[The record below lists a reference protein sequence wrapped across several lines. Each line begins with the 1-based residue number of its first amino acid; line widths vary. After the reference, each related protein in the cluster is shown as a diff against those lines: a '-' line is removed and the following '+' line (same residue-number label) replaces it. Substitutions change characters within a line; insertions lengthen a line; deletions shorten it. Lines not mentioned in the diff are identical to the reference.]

1 MAKND
6 QSNSQN
12 FNYITYGSKCNSLE
26 LEGFLEHVLRHTF
39 TQPPRP
45 DEPPTPV
52 CIWGRH
58 GVGKTQIVRN
68 VAEKLGAEFVYIA
81 PAQFE
86 EMGDLVGMP
95 KIDADGQQTH
105 FIPPDWV
112 PRTEGPGIFLIDD
125 VNRADDRILRG
136 IMQLLQNYEL
146 VSWKMP
152 ARWHIVLTANPD
164 GGDYSVT
171 SMDDAMITRMLH
183 VTLQFEVQSWA
194 RWAEA
199 AKIDPRGISFILT
212 YPEMVTG
219 NRTTPRS
226 LVQFFRETEKI
237 ENLADHLPL
246 LKMLADACLDEETA
260 AAFLSFVKLQLSQL
274 ISPEEIIGAKTF
286 ESIVKRLQDLVDQKT
301 KRLDILSVICTRL
314 INYLIVNK
322 IQLDKEATENLKQF
336 ILLELI
342 PNDMRLFMA
351 QELVNSSNPSL
362 KRLLG
367 IPEIGKLI
375 LTKM

>member
-1 MAKND
+1 MAKTD
-6 QSNSQN
+6 TQN

-26 LEGFLEHVLRHTF
+26 LEDFLNHVLKKTF
-39 TQPPRP
+39 TEPPAAH
-45 DEPPTPV
+45 EPPTPV

-58 GVGKTQIVRN
+58 GVGKTQIVRTL
-68 VAEKLGAEFVYIA
+68 AEKMNAEFVYIA

-95 KIDADGQQTH
+95 KIDENGQKTH
-105 FIPPDWV
+105 FVAPDWV
-112 PRTEGPGIFLIDD
+112 PRTEGPGVFLIDD

-146 VSWKMP
+146 VSWRMP
-152 ARWHIVLTANPD
+152 AKWHIVLTANPD

-183 VTLQFEVQSWA
+183 VTLQFDVQSWA

-199 AKIDPRGISFILT
+199 AKVDPRGIGFILT

-226 LVQFFRETEKI
+226 LVQFFKETEKI
-237 ENLADHLPL
+237 DSLADNLPL
-246 LKMLADACLDEETA
+246 VKMLADACLDEETA
-260 AAFLSFVKLQLSQL
+260 AAFLSFVKLQLNQL
-274 ISPEEIIGAKTF
+274 ISPEEIIEAKKF
-286 ESIVKRLQDLVDQKT
+286 ENVAKHLRGLVDQKT
-301 KRLDILSVICTRL
+301 KRLDILSVICMRL
-314 INYLIVNK
+314 INFLIVNNV
-322 IQLDKEATENLKQF
+322 QLDKEQTENLKQF
-336 ILLELI
+336 ILLDFI

-351 QELVNSSNPSL
+351 QELVNSSNNSL
-362 KRLLG
+362 KTLLAV
-367 IPEIGKLI
+367 PEIGKLI
-375 LTKM
+375 LAKM

>member
-6 QSNSQN
+6 NPNSQN

-26 LEGFLEHVLRHTF
+26 LEGFLEHVLKYTF
-39 TQPPRP
+39 ITPPKP
-45 DEPPTPV
+45 NEPPTPV

-68 VAEKLGAEFVYIA
+68 VADKLGANFVYIA

-95 KIDADGQQTH
+95 KIDENGQQTH

-152 ARWHIVLTANPD
+152 PKWHIVLTANPD

-171 SMDDAMITRMLH
+171 SMDDAVLTRMLH
-183 VTLQFEVQSWA
+183 ITLQFEVQSWA

-199 AKIDPRGISFILT
+199 AKIDPRGINFILT

-237 ENLADHLPL
+237 EDLSENLPL
-246 LKMLADACLDEETA
+246 VKMLADASLDEETA
-260 AAFLSFVKLQLSQL
+260 AAFLSFVKLQLNQL
-274 ISPEEIIGAKTF
+274 ISPEEIINAKKF
-286 ESIVKRLQDLVDQKT
+286 DGIEKQLRGLVEQKT
-301 KRLDILSVICTRL
+301 KRLDILSVISTRL
-314 INYLIVNK
+314 INYLIVNN
-322 IQLDKEATENLKQF
+322 ISIDKAQTDNLKLF
-336 ILLELI
+336 LLLEFI

-351 QELVNSSNPSL
+351 QELVNSKNTSL
-362 KRLLG
+362 KKLLA
-367 IPEIGKLI
+367 IPEIGKL
-375 LTKM
+375 LLSKM

>member
-6 QSNSQN
+6 NPNSQN

-39 TQPPRP
+39 TEPPKP
-45 DEPPTPV
+45 NEPPTPV

-68 VAEKLGAEFVYIA
+68 VAETLGAEFVYIA

-95 KIDADGQQTH
+95 KVDGHKTH
-105 FIPPDWV
+105 FVPPDWV

-152 ARWHIVLTANPD
+152 PKWHIVLTANPD

-183 VTLQFEVQSWA
+183 VTLQFDVQSWA

-199 AKIDPRGISFILT
+199 AKIDPRGIGFILT

-237 ENLADHLPL
+237 ERLADNLPL
-246 LKMLADACLDEETA
+246 VKMLADASLDEETA
-260 AAFLSFVKLQLSQL
+260 AAFLSFIKLQLSQL
-274 ISPEEIIGAKTF
+274 ISPEEIIGAKKF
-286 ESIVKRLQDLVDQKT
+286 EPIAKRLQALVDQQT

-322 IQLDKEATENLKQF
+322 VQLGKEETENLKQF
-336 ILLELI
+336 LLLDLI

-351 QELVNSSNPSL
+351 QELVNSSNASL
-362 KRLLG
+362 KKLLA